1 MPPSHHLQQCHKLQL
16 LTFSL
21 RNHFRRKRMEANVCH
36 EKKKR
41 IYKICHTSLTF
52 FPTNLSLYLTIW
64 TPYEVAIL
72 RIVSELWD
80 NIVITNYLFY
90 LLFFPWQKHINII
103 FISKT
108 FCFRKNC
115 VFCLCHRIKIVIA
128 TSYITILTCILTIL
142 RKVRKKGN
150 LSLTI
155 IYLFQNCEFIT
166 WNCNM

>member
-52 FPTNLSLYLTIW
+52 FPHKSEFISHNLNSIWRIYMKLQFWELCQNCEIISSLQ
-64 TPYEVAIL
+64 
-72 RIVSELWD
+72 
-80 NIVITNYLFY
+80 ITFFIY
-90 LLFFPWQKHINII
+90 LFFPWQKHINII

-115 VFCLCHRIKIVIA
+115 VFCLRHRIKISNCDFIYHNFDLY
-128 TSYITILTCILTIL
+128 SYNSE
-142 RKVRKKGN
+142 KSQKKLN
-150 LSLTI
+150 FYLTI
-155 IYLFQNCEFIT
+155 IYFRIASL
-166 WNCNM
+166 